1 MSHLAIVQ
9 DGICCAWPTDRE
21 ERIRE
26 QTGRNG
32 FPAGRI
38 WAGRTVLDPSFT
50 PA

>member
-9 DGICCAWPTDRE
+9 DGICYAGPADRDG
-21 ERIRE
+21 RIRE
-26 QTGRNG
+26 QNGRSG

-38 WAGRTVLDPSFT
+38 RAGRTVLDPSFA

>member
-1 MSHLAIVQ
+1 VQ
-9 DGICCAWPTDRE
+9 DGICCAWLVDRE

-26 QTGRNG
+26 QTGRSG

-38 WAGRTVLDPSFT
+38 WAGRTVLDLSFA